1 MEKEKVL
8 EVEITKINDDWSYW
22 FVKNTNKN
30 ILKKG
35 FKKVF
40 YRDDKIFSINVN
52 KQKTEFEYWSQD
64 GWTVEEPT
72 LYLDYCEVNTTPHLI
87 KGENIEDLKT
97 IVDLVNEKYGAPKR
111 WRAEKNKG
119 YFYVD
124 SSGLLDE
131 KIDFYTNRDNQRYEL
146 GNYFKTEAEAQK
158 VVDSKEWKDFWE
170 KVRAGE
176 IGGEND

>member
-1 MEKEKVL
+1 MEKENVL
-8 EVEITKINDDWSYW
+8 EIEYQEVFDKVAVRIKYQNFEVLKRGEFYDKETRVESAWEPDYNKSDNKFYIQGKREREDNKI
-22 FVKNTNKN
+22 
-30 ILKKG
+30 LL
-35 FKKVF
+35 
-40 YRDDKIFSINVN
+40 VN
-52 KQKTEFEYWSQD
+52 K
-64 GWTVEEPT
+64 
-72 LYLDYCEVNTTPHLI
+72 
-87 KGENIEDLKT
+87 EDLKE
-97 IVDLVNEKYGAPKR
+97 ILKRVNKINEKYGITKK

-146 GNYFKTEAEAQK
+146 GNYFQTEKEAQK
-158 VVDSKEWKDFWE
+158 IIDRKEWQDFWE